1 MDEQRIQKQIAIYMT
16 DKKAEVYDWIDSLTR
31 LQVSSSLIM
40 EAACLGYETSGFF
53 TPEAGQHI
61 REEVFNGGHSDDRSC
76 VDRSQYHET
85 AESCWTIRA

>member
-1 MDEQRIQKQIAIYMT
+1 M
-16 DKKAEVYDWIDSLTR
+16 YDWIDSLTR

-61 REEVFNGGHSDDRSC
+61 REEVFNGGHSDVSVKYNMR
-76 VDRSQYHET
+76 
-85 AESCWTIRA
+85 